1 MFKELRLEKQI
12 EGAWAKENID
22 NGAFIYLEDREGFEV
37 EMREITKQLLRV
49 RKIIKKNGVI
59 SKEELD
65 DLPEFVQDFLPK
77 QLLIR

>member
-22 NGAFIYLEDREGFEV
+22 YGAFIYLEDREGFEV

-49 RKIIKKNGVI
+49 RKIINSATKK
-59 SKEELD
+59 
-65 DLPEFVQDFLPK
+65 
-77 QLLIR
+77 